1 MDIAHQREGKDK
13 IHKSECP
20 YKEGKFEEP
29 GNETDQ
35 EHRAHPQIQT
45 PFYNLHIHENR
56 QLFSAILLALWYK
69 VMELVGP
76 VQMLYII
83 CLVPCHSFTLNWMV
97 TSTGKPF
104 LAYSALLFL
113 ISMIINP
120 GFGEP
125 KCTNMDEVACVRM
138 DSKKW
143 GIMTKAV
150 VLMLILLIPRTVI
163 DFYGLDVVPIN
174 TVVGAFI
181 SGAIFTIA
189 IIFTGTF
196 TDFKESE
203 KVGGD
208 LAASLKALYND
219 SRVLPLA
226 DEAPAQVL
234 RAHVR
239 DLHRTMQT
247 CFSENTW
254 NLPDINREM
263 DKINNDIRILSYLN
277 VAPPLIAKLRNE
289 LGVLD
294 RMTNRIEVIIRTDFI
309 PAAYAL
315 AEVAT
320 GSVILLLLFI
330 NMDPYLEG
338 VIIFAV
344 ICSMLIGLL
353 LLIRDM
359 DNPFEI
365 GSNTY
370 ADVDLETLSYLTTYF
385 DEQDAEMESGRAGS

>member
-1 MDIAHQREGKDK
+1 
-13 IHKSECP
+13 
-20 YKEGKFEEP
+20 
-29 GNETDQ
+29 
-35 EHRAHPQIQT
+35 
-45 PFYNLHIHENR
+45 
-56 QLFSAILLALWYK
+56 
-69 VMELVGP
+69 MEY
-76 VQMLYII
+76 Q
-83 CLVPCHSFTLNWMV
+83 
-97 TSTGKPF
+97 
-104 LAYSALLFL
+104 
-113 ISMIINP
+113 
-120 GFGEP
+120 
-125 KCTNMDEVACVRM
+125 
-138 DSKKW
+138 KKW
-143 GIMTKAV
+143 GIMSKAMV
-150 VLMLILLIPRTVI
+150 ITLILLVPRTVI
-163 DFYGLDVVPIN
+163 DFYGFDVVPIN

-219 SRVLPLA
+219 SRVLPLT
-226 DEAPAQVL
+226 DEEPAQVF

-239 DLHRTMQT
+239 NLHRAMQT
-247 CFSENTW
+247 CFSQNTW
-254 NLPDINREM
+254 NLPEINREM

-277 VAPPLIAKLRNE
+277 VAPPLIAKMRNE

-294 RMTNRIEVIIRTDFI
+294 KMTNRIEVIIRTDFI

-330 NMDPYLEG
+330 KMDPYLEG
-338 VIIFAV
+338 LIIFAV
-344 ICSMLIGLL
+344 VCSMLIGLL

-370 ADVDLETLSYLTTYF
+370 ADVDLETLNYLTTYF
-385 DEQDAEMESGRAGS
+385 DEQDAVMEKAKTGSS

>member
-1 MDIAHQREGKDK
+1 MSKAFI
-13 IHKSECP
+13 
-20 YKEGKFEEP
+20 
-29 GNETDQ
+29 
-35 EHRAHPQIQT
+35 
-45 PFYNLHIHENR
+45 
-56 QLFSAILLALWYK
+56 
-69 VMELVGP
+69 
-76 VQMLYII
+76 
-83 CLVPCHSFTLNWMV
+83 FT
-97 TSTGKPF
+97 
-104 LAYSALLFL
+104 
-113 ISMIINP
+113 
-120 GFGEP
+120 
-125 KCTNMDEVACVRM
+125 
-138 DSKKW
+138 
-143 GIMTKAV
+143 
-150 VLMLILLIPRTVI
+150 LILLVPRTLF

-203 KVGGD
+203 KVGGE

-219 SRVLPLA
+219 SRVLPLT
-226 DEAPAQVL
+226 DETPA
-234 RAHVR
+234 RTFRIHVR

-277 VAPPLIAKLRNE
+277 VAPPLIAKMRNE
-289 LGVLD
+289 LGIID
-294 RMTNRIEVIIRTDFI
+294 KMTNRIEVIIRTDFI

-330 NMDPYLEG
+330 KMDPYLEG

-344 ICSMLIGLL
+344 VCSMLIGLL

-365 GSNTY
+365 GSHTY
-370 ADVDLETLSYLTTYF
+370 ADVDLETLNYLTTYF
-385 DEQDAEMESGRAGS
+385 DEQDAVMEKAGTGRS

>member
-1 MDIAHQREGKDK
+1 M
-13 IHKSECP
+13 
-20 YKEGKFEEP
+20 
-29 GNETDQ
+29 
-35 EHRAHPQIQT
+35 
-45 PFYNLHIHENR
+45 EN
-56 QLFSAILLALWYK
+56 
-69 VMELVGP
+69 
-76 VQMLYII
+76 
-83 CLVPCHSFTLNWMV
+83 
-97 TSTGKPF
+97 
-104 LAYSALLFL
+104 
-113 ISMIINP
+113 
-120 GFGEP
+120 
-125 KCTNMDEVACVRM
+125 
-138 DSKKW
+138 SKKW
-143 GIMTKAV
+143 GIMSRAV
-150 VLMLILLIPRTVI
+150 VVTILLLVPRTII
-163 DFYGLDVVPIN
+163 DFYGFDLVPVN

-226 DEAPAQVL
+226 DEAPARVF

-239 DLHRTMQT
+239 DLHRTMQA
-247 CFSENTW
+247 CFLQNKW
-254 NLPDINREM
+254 NLPEINREM
-263 DKINNDIRILSYLN
+263 DKVNNDIRILSYLN
-277 VAPPLIAKLRNE
+277 VAPPLIAKMRNE

-294 RMTNRIEVIIRTDFI
+294 KMTNRIEVIIRTDFI

-320 GSVILLLLFI
+320 ASVILLLLFLK
-330 NMDPYLEG
+330 MDPYIEG

-344 ICSMLIGLL
+344 VCSMLVGLL

-385 DEQDAEMESGRAGS
+385 DEQDREMEKTGTGSS